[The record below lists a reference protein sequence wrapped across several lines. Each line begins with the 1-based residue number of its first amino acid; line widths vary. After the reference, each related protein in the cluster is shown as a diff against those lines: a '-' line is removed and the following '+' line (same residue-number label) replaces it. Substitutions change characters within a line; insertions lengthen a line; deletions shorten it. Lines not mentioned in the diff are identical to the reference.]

1 MSNKVSQQSSTD
13 GILLARHSLYR
24 GLQARVAAR
33 LGVNKSVV
41 SRVASG
47 QKRSRRIERALLSE
61 ARRIERAIRKSGLG
75 KEAA

>member
-1 MSNKVSQQSSTD
+1 MGNKVNPNRSTD
-13 GILLARHSLYR
+13 GLLLAHSLYR

-33 LGVNKSVV
+33 LQVSRSVV

-47 QKRSRRIERALLSE
+47 RKSSKRIEKALLSE
-61 ARRIERAIRKSGLG
+61 ARKIERSIQKSRAG

>member
-1 MSNKVSQQSSTD
+1 MSNKVSQKTNTD
-13 GILLARHSLYR
+13 SILLARHSLYR

-41 SRVASG
+41 SRVAAG
-47 QKRSRRIERALLSE
+47 RKRSKRIEKALLSE
-61 ARRIERAIRKSGLG
+61 ARKIERSIRVRIG